1 MIDIRKLK
9 VPKGIQFISQWKEYS
24 LPKGEHCIVDKGVT
38 GCGYT
43 EYCLTNEDNI
53 ILCSPRKLLLE
64 NKRDQH
70 ITDSNIL
77 YLENNVEDFKD
88 ATDIEEKI
96 SNHIVKCMFD
106 KKPVKFMVT
115 YDSLHYISEYLIK
128 MKIIDKYIFVI
139 DEFQAIFLDSYFKA
153 EVENS
158 FVEYLQD
165 CTSVI
170 YLSATPMLTKYLEM
184 LDYFKDL
191 KFYEIDWSESGYVDK
206 IKFQRKNVKSLTGE
220 CNKIIQDYL
229 SGNYPILVTPE
240 KKILQ
245 STEAVFYFNSVGDII
260 RCINKNKLTPAN
272 TIVICANTETN
283 RKKLRKI
290 KFNFGKIP
298 LKGEKYPMFMF
309 CTSSVYMGVD
319 FYSDCAS
326 TYVFA
331 NPNLRNLALDISM
344 DLPQIV
350 GRQRNKNN
358 QFKNNVT
365 IFYKLLKNENLEDKS
380 QFDKLQFN
388 RKEKTYRLINIYNK
402 VEGIEKSD
410 YSGKIRSSIEV
421 ENYCEDFAS
430 VSRKT
435 GEVVYNNLIEVA
447 NERAW
452 EVAQKDY
459 QDSINVTRA
468 ISSLGYKKDDTKD
481 KNDVAVNT
489 FLLGFNQVGD
499 FESKMK
505 LYCEFR
511 DKNIGNM
518 ELEYKLHY
526 KITSNYGDDNKF
538 ENYYNF
544 YGTSGCRAKS
554 YIESDLRKGISN
566 NTKEEKLEKEIFCQ
580 FKPGDKLSKQLVKD
594 RLKQI
599 YLSLEIESNPKA
611 NDLEKWFELKS
622 TTIKDKSGK
631 WTNGFEIIK
640 KKGD

>member
-1 MIDIRKLK
+1 
-9 VPKGIQFISQWKEYS
+9 
-24 LPKGEHCIVDKGVT
+24 
-38 GCGYT
+38 
-43 EYCLTNEDNI
+43 
-53 ILCSPRKLLLE
+53 
-64 NKRDQH
+64 
-70 ITDSNIL
+70 
-77 YLENNVEDFKD
+77 
-88 ATDIEEKI
+88 
-96 SNHIVKCMFD
+96 
-106 KKPVKFMVT
+106 MVT

-128 MKIIDKYIFVI
+128 TKTINNYIFII
-139 DEFQAIFLDSYFKA
+139 DEFQSIFLDSYFKA

-165 CTSVI
+165 CTNVV
-170 YLSATPMLTKYLEM
+170 YLSATPMLTKYLEK
-184 LDYFKDL
+184 LNDFKNL
-191 KFYEIDWSESGYVDK
+191 KFYEINWSESGYVDK

-220 CNKIIQDYL
+220 CNKIIQNYL

-240 KKILQ
+240 KKVLQ

-260 RCINKNKLTPAN
+260 RCINKNRLTPAN
-272 TIVICANTETN
+272 TTVICANTETN

-298 LKGEKYPMFMF
+298 LKGEKHPMFMF

-358 QFKNNVT
+358 PFKNNVT
-365 IFYKLLKNENLEDKS
+365 IFYKLLKNENLEDRYA
-380 QFDKLQFN
+380 FDKLQIN

-430 VSRKT
+430 ISRKT

-452 EVAQKDY
+452 EVSQNDY

-468 ISSLGYKKDDTKD
+468 ISSLGYEMDNSRD
-481 KNDVAVNT
+481 KNDIAVDM
-489 FLLGFNQVGD
+489 FLTGFDQIGN

-511 DKNIGNM
+511 DKNVGNI

-544 YGTSGCRAKS
+544 YGTGGCRAKS

-566 NTKEEKLEKEIFCQ
+566 NTKEDKLEKEIFNQ
-580 FKPGDKLSKQLVKD
+580 FKPGDVLPKQSIKDKL
-594 RLKQI
+594 RQI
-599 YLSLEIESNPKA
+599 YLSLGIESNPKA
-611 NDLEKWFELKS
+611 TDLEQWFELKS
-622 TTIKDKSGK
+622 TTIKNQNSK
-631 WTNGFEIIK
+631 WVHGFEIIRRK
-640 KKGD
+640 